1 MGYAECKH
9 LAEYILSTANELPG
23 VPVSLPRVGQIAGP
37 VTTAGIWNKDEWVYS
52 LLKTSKSLGYLPHNI
67 PDIDWIPVDT
77 LASIILDIT
86 HFTTQTTENLTY
98 NTVNPHHT
106 ARSSL
111 IKPILQHLG
120 SDIKFVDLSKWI
132 GMSEQIDGT
141 DTSELMDKPALKVL
155 DFF

>member
-23 VPVSLPRVGQIAGP
+23 VPVSLHRVGQIAGP
-37 VTTAGIWNKDEWVYS
+37 VTTPGIWNKEEWVYS
-52 LLKTSKSLGYLPHNI
+52 LLKTSKSLGYFPRNI
-67 PDIDWIPVDT
+67 PEVDWIPVDT
-77 LASIILDIT
+77 LASIILDIV

-98 NTVNPHHT
+98 NIANPQRT
-106 ARSSL
+106 TRSSL
-111 IKPILQHLG
+111 MNPILQHLG
-120 SDIKFVDLSKWI
+120 SDIKLVDLSEWI
-132 GMSEQIDGT
+132 GMLEQIDGT